1 MTKTSS
7 RTAVI
12 PGTADSGSAP
22 RIIDTHHHIFPP
34 GYASR
39 HIGRLLEI
47 TSVVPASDYLN
58 WSARRALDLMD
69 QAGVATA
76 INSITSPGV
85 WFENGEAARS
95 EARECNEFGAGLA
108 RDFPG
113 RFGMFGAVP
122 LPDAEGSLREIEH
135 VLDML
140 KLDGIV
146 VLTNYAGKLLGDPA
160 FAAVFD
166 ELNRRKAVVFV
177 HPTMPCCVTPI
188 PGVGAPI
195 LDFPVDTTRTMASL
209 VFGGTFSR
217 CPDIRFIFPHGG
229 GVMPSVVQRIA
240 SVVQRLK
247 PEERAV
253 KVPRGLEY
261 ELRRQYY
268 DLAGVGF
275 SPAAMAGVLQ
285 LYPISQLLFGSDEP
299 FNSTTQMAA
308 AVNNFGLAAGDLRAI
323 QCGNGLRL
331 FPRFGA

>member
-7 RTAVI
+7 RTAANT
-12 PGTADSGSAP
+12 GTPNSGSAA

-34 GYASR
+34 GYTSR
-39 HIGRLLEI
+39 HLERLLEI
-47 TSVVPASDYLN
+47 SSIVPAADYLN
-58 WSARRALDLMD
+58 WSARGALDRMD

-85 WFENGEAARS
+85 WFENGEAARA

-122 LPDAEGSLREIEH
+122 LPDTEGSLREIEY
-135 VLDML
+135 VLDVL
-140 KLDGIV
+140 KLEGIGV
-146 VLTNYAGKLLGDPA
+146 MTNYSGKLLGDPA

-166 ELNRRKAVVFV
+166 ELNRRKALVFV
-177 HPTMPCCVTPI
+177 HPTTPCCLTPI
-188 PGVGAPI
+188 PGVGVPI

-209 VFGGTFSR
+209 VFSGTFSR

-247 PEERAV
+247 PEERAT
-253 KVPRGLEY
+253 KLPKGLEY

-268 DLAGVGF
+268 DLASVGS
-275 SPAAMAGVLQ
+275 SPVGMTAVLQ

-299 FNSTTQMAA
+299 FNSTVEMSAA
-308 AVNNFGLAAGDLRAI
+308 LSKLGLRANDLRAI
-323 QCGNGLRL
+323 RRENALRL
-331 FPRFGA
+331 FPRFGV